1 MSARKMGSSPTPTTF
16 KIHQVAMVGGEIS
29 PSLWYRHDLEKVQ
42 VSLAKCRNFIPMAEG
57 GVTFRPGTWKVAE
70 TKNSGKVVLLS
81 MNFSNEPSVIIE
93 AGNQYFRFHVP
104 GLSTIPEISTPY
116 TLNDLENIRYVQSAD
131 TLFIVDGVHQPM
143 VLQRH
148 SNTNWAITPFSFEN
162 GPFLK
167 ENTTDT
173 TLKLVPVDGSVGNVG
188 QYVDVIAS
196 SSLFTASDVGRWIK
210 IRYIKDGALI
220 TRGNRDYGAAG
231 EINGPWNVD
240 GKWKVTGFFRG
251 VDATTET
258 HGVELQYSIDG
269 GTTWEVYDT
278 FLNAH
283 STSRVT
289 IEGELNSEDYN
300 DITPQLRL
308 RADGDTYNF
317 VWSIRY
323 VREEYEGL
331 LKITSYTSSTSVR
344 CEVMRKCLHIDRP
357 TKRWS
362 LGAWGNDPGWP
373 AVTTFHQDRLTFART
388 PISPFDI
395 WQSVTGDYYNFDIHY
410 PVQDDDSIQIP
421 IRSRS
426 LDDIYGMI
434 SLKDLIVLTS
444 GGEWRIT
451 GSAEGNA
458 ITPDSMYV
466 SNQGYRGSSNIEPI
480 IAGSSIL
487 FVQRF
492 GTRIRDLAY
501 SFESDGYD
509 STDITIFA
517 THLFDGHTVV
527 DWCYQQEPWSVVW
540 VVRSDG
546 ALLGLTYMKEQNV
559 LAWHKHETDG
569 EVEAVSCA
577 SGSIEDEVYIVVK
590 RSVNGVEKR
599 YIEKISMKQEHLHLD
614 SAVVAHD
621 GSPATYISG
630 LDHLEGKHV
639 VVVADGHPIFNH
651 IVSNGSITL
660 QSPAS
665 FVVVGLGYTG
675 TIQTLP
681 MIYEARE
688 GLSTGARRRA
698 VEIILQLS
706 ESQKGFV
713 GTDDEN
719 MYPINYPKDFVNYS
733 GVVNEI
739 LSSEYDYAGQVTIE
753 HRHPLPFTILT
764 WTVKV
769 AHGD

>member
-1 MSARKMGSSPTPTTF
+1 
-16 KIHQVAMVGGEIS
+16 
-29 PSLWYRHDLEKVQ
+29 
-42 VSLAKCRNFIPMAEG
+42 
-57 GVTFRPGTWKVAE
+57 
-70 TKNSGKVVLLS
+70 
-81 MNFSNEPSVIIE
+81 
-93 AGNQYFRFHVP
+93 
-104 GLSTIPEISTPY
+104 
-116 TLNDLENIRYVQSAD
+116 
-131 TLFIVDGVHQPM
+131 
-143 VLQRH
+143 
-148 SNTNWAITPFSFEN
+148 
-162 GPFLK
+162 
-167 ENTTDT
+167 
-173 TLKLVPVDGSVGNVG
+173 LKLVPVDGSVGNVG

-210 IRYIKDGALI
+210 INYTKDASKISGGTVNPSAPMVI
-220 TRGNRDYGAAG
+220 A
-231 EINGPWNVD
+231 GPWDVD
-240 GKWKVTGFFRG
+240 GEWEIVGSFEGYTSS
-251 VDATTET
+251 ATDLAIEI
-258 HGVELQYSIDG
+258 QYSIDEG
-269 GTTWEVYDT
+269 STWEVYDR
-278 FLNAH
+278 FLNMN
-283 STSRVT
+283 STTRVT
-289 IEGELNSEDYN
+289 IAGVLNSEDYN
-300 DITPQLRL
+300 NIIPKIRLYATGDAYQFTWGLRYT
-308 RADGDTYNF
+308 RQN
-317 VWSIRY
+317 II
-323 VREEYEGL
+323 GL
-331 LKITSYTSSTSVR
+331 LKIQSYTSSTSVR

-373 AVTTFHQDRLTFART
+373 AVATFHQDRLTFART
-388 PISPFDI
+388 PLSPFDI

-569 EVEAVSCA
+569 EVEAVSCV
-577 SGSIEDEVYIVVK
+577 SGGIEDEVYIVVK